1 MSTWFPGV
9 PSPDGSTAP
18 LAVLVTLTALVSMG
32 APACGSGGDDG
43 SAGSADD
50 GSEPAVLV
58 ADLQRSTLF
67 DTRREFGL
75 SVAATGDTDL
85 QLDTIQLVTPLFEAE
100 APTRRDTVLGAGER
114 ALVMPLPYGTAICG
128 DGAGNGDEAGDD
140 DGDGDAVELAAVVD
154 GEEVRV
160 RVTVHPEGML
170 SELHERECAAA
181 AVLDDVELALDGE
194 WTVLDPTTATGRL
207 TATQR
212 TPGITAQVDEL
223 LGNVIFGVTTAET
236 APAVTVD
243 DAAPTASVGVTVSAA
258 RCDPHAL
265 TEYKR
270 TFVFVAVGR
279 GGRRRTGADRRP
291 RRGPGPRRPG
301 PAPHVLHR
309 LTRPRPSAFSPRIR
323 SRGRP
328 DPGAKP
334 AGSGQSGAAASIGV
348 RR

>member
-1 MSTWFPGV
+1 M
-9 PSPDGSTAP
+9 ARRRP
-18 LAVLVTLTALVSMG
+18 LAVLVTLTALVSVG
-32 APACGSGGDDG
+32 APACGSDEDDG

-50 GSEPAVLV
+50 GSEPVVLV

-85 QLDTIQLVTPLFEAE
+85 QLETIQLATPLFEE
-100 APTRRDTVLGAGER
+100 VAPTQRDTVLGAGER

-128 DGAGNGDEAGDD
+128 DGAGDD
-140 DGDGDAVELAAVVD
+140 DGDGDDGVAVELAAVVG

-160 RVTVHPEGML
+160 PVTVHPEGML
-170 SELHERECAAA
+170 SDLHDRECAAA
-181 AVLDDVELALDGE
+181 AVLDDVELELDGE

-212 TPGITAQVDEL
+212 APGVTAQVDEL

-243 DAAPTASVGVTVSAA
+243 DDVTTASVGVTVSAA

-270 TFVFVAVGR
+270 TFVFVAVVQVGDDEPVR
-279 GGRRRTGADRRP
+279 VDVRAE
-291 RRGPGPRRPG
+291 G
-301 PAPHVLHR
+301 PAHAALGQL
-309 LTRPRPSAFSPRIR
+309 LTSCIA
-323 SRGRP
+323 
-328 DPGAKP
+328 
-334 AGSGQSGAAASIGV
+334 
-348 RR
+348 